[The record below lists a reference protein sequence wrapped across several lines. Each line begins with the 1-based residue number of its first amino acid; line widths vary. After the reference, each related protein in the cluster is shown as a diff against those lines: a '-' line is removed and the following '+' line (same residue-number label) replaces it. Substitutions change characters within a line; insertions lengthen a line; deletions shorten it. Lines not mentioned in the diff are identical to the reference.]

1 MRLTSTGVSLV
12 RSGRSLTAA
21 MLTFL
26 LVSGVASAQET
37 ELDPNRVFTTELHWD
52 RVAGSPH
59 SERLRYADGTL
70 VILYLDGTY
79 AEVRASFIKTGGKV
93 PVGLNLNEGFI
104 VRLGTWSRTEDDVL
118 IRTVSREVLRDKI
131 VSEMKCQTAVSGRVC
146 APVTETPLPGPVLTN
161 TCRLEHPSTTHIADA
176 IVCRGLTVF
185 HPQHVMDLSDFPSI
199 VRGLVKKQKSE
210 PNGSSRVAIS
220 YFWQVGQ

>member
-1 MRLTSTGVSLV
+1 MRLAPVGVLLV
-12 RSGRSLTAA
+12 RRRQYLTAA

-26 LVSGVASAQET
+26 LLCGAASAQEAD
-37 ELDPNRVFTTELHWD
+37 LDPNRVFTTELHWD
-52 RVAGSPH
+52 RVASAPRG
-59 SERLRYADGTL
+59 EKLRYAYGTL

-79 AEVRASFIKTGGKV
+79 AEVTASFVKTGSKV

-118 IRTVSREVLRDKI
+118 IRSVSREVLRDKI
-131 VSEMKCQTAVSGRVC
+131 VGEVKCQTAATGKAC
-146 APVTETPLPGPVLTN
+146 APVPEPPLPGPVLTN

-185 HPQHVMDLSDFPSI
+185 HPQHAVALNDFPSI
-199 VRGLVKKQKSE
+199 VRQLVEKQKSE
-210 PNGSSRVAIS
+210 PKASSR
-220 YFWQVGQ
+220 